1 MTHGENIF
9 PEYLFV
15 QAKAS
20 TLCHD
25 ARQQTDVACLQ
36 CLAATMR
43 RINARL
49 QRAVACAHQP
59 DASLNASMYVCNDS
73 LHQCNS
79 SMRVCNDLL

>member
-59 DASLNASMYVCNDS
+59 DASLNASKYVCNDS

-79 SMRVCNDLL
+79 SMRVYNDLL